1 MLPPTT
7 GAHSILLPFSHEI
20 ADLEDA
26 DIVAYVAS
34 DHIRKYGVAEIIP
47 YLRAREREALQ
58 NGDFLSAEAWND
70 IAVTA
75 SLILR
80 AN

>member
-1 MLPPTT
+1 ML
-7 GAHSILLPFSHEI
+7 IPFSDGI
-20 ADLEDA
+20 AYLDDA
-26 DIVAYVAS
+26 DTVAYVAS
-34 DHIRKYGVAEIIP
+34 DHICKYGVAEAIP

-70 IAVTA
+70 IAA
-75 SLILR
+75 SAALILR

>member
-1 MLPPTT
+1 ML
-7 GAHSILLPFSHEI
+7 LLFSDEI
-20 ADLEDA
+20 DCLEDA

-70 IAVTA
+70 IAA
-75 SLILR
+75 AAALILR

>member
-1 MLPPTT
+1 MFNPC
-7 GAHSILLPFSHEI
+7 SDEI

-26 DIVAYVAS
+26 NMVACVAS
-34 DHIRKYGVAEIIP
+34 DHIRRYGGVDTIP

-58 NGDFLSAEAWND
+58 EGDFLSAEAWND
-70 IAVTA
+70 IATA
-75 SLILR
+75 AALILR